1 MPPQQHQQQLRFF
14 SNNNGNIHFN
24 NNNQNRNRNPSQY
37 QPHHAFVQQPPSQQA
52 QATNPFIPLQ
62 ASRKATK
69 GKHQPDQP
77 KKSVQQKPILQPK
90 EDIRQQH
97 VENRQQHEEPPTRSH
112 TESIATKPVV
122 DNRKNRLAISF
133 GKSGV

>member
-24 NNNQNRNRNPSQY
+24 NNQNRHRNPSQY
-37 QPHHAFVQQPPSQQA
+37 QPQHAFVQQPQA
-52 QATNPFIPLQ
+52 QANNPFIPLQ

-69 GKHQPDQP
+69 GKHQPEQP
-77 KKSVQQKPILQPK
+77 KKSVQQKPTPQPK

-97 VENRQQHEEPPTRSH
+97 VEPPTRSH

-133 GKSGV
+133 GKSEV

>member
-24 NNNQNRNRNPSQY
+24 NNQNRHRNPSQY

-69 GKHQPDQP
+69 GKHQPEQP
-77 KKSVQQKPILQPK
+77 KQKPTPQPK
-90 EDIRQQH
+90 EDIHQQH
-97 VENRQQHEEPPTRSH
+97 VEPPTRSH

-133 GKSGV
+133 GKSEV